1 MNNSLLAE
9 QSPVSSPKPSLLRVH
24 RGPENEPDASQV
36 LIHATG
42 LHKSYR
48 RGPLSVPVLQGVDF
62 AAKHGALT
70 AIIGQSG
77 SGKSTL
83 LHLLAT
89 LDRPDQGEVH
99 FDGTRIDNASRPQ
112 RDQLRNSEIGMIFQ
126 FYHLLPEL
134 TMLEN
139 VMMPSMIGYSMYRF
153 LRYRKELR
161 RRAEEMLDLVG
172 LSHRISHRPREL
184 SGGEMQRTAIARA
197 LVSKPRLL
205 LADEPTGNL
214 DQQTGEG
221 IMSLLEHLNTKH
233 QLTIVMVTHDE
244 KIARRCTHVV
254 RLVEGRVQDAA
265 I

>member
-1 MNNSLLAE
+1 MNNSLLAG
-9 QSPVSSPKPSLLRVH
+9 QPDAPALKTNVLRLH
-24 RGPENEPDASQV
+24 RAPEHEPDASEM
-36 LIHATG
+36 LIYATG

-48 RGPLSVPVLQGVDF
+48 RGPMSVPVLRGVDF

-89 LDRPDQGEVH
+89 LDRPDEGEVH
-99 FDGTRIDNASRPQ
+99 FDGKRIDNASRVQ
-112 RDQLRNSEIGMIFQ
+112 RDQLRNSDIGMIFQ

-161 RRAEEMLDLVG
+161 RRAEEMLELVG
-172 LSHRISHRPREL
+172 LSHRIKHRPREL

-221 IMSLLEHLNTKH
+221 IMSLLEHLNAKH
-233 QLTIVMVTHDE
+233 KLTIVMVTHDE

-254 RLVEGRVQDAA
+254 RLTEGCVQDAL